1 MRAPTL
7 EELLSKVEFGGKIA
21 SIMASGPTPN
31 GRYLHWDEL
40 RHREPPDGLTHMEW
54 WAGVRFT
61 RAPLMKDVPLRDKE
75 GRSFA
80 YMLADPVLRLLHEID
95 QNASGGIQL
104 TEEVTNPAAR
114 DRYIVNSLIEESI
127 TSSQL
132 EGASTTAEVA
142 REMIRSGRKPI
153 DRSEW
158 MILNN
163 FTAMRFVQENRRE
176 PLTPALVFE
185 LHRLVTQNTLDD
197 PNCAG
202 AFRCDDDKV
211 VVSDHVG
218 NTLHVP
224 PSAGEL
230 PRRLQAMCDFANAR
244 PTDGAFMH
252 PVIRAIVLH
261 FWLGF
266 DHPFVDGNGRTARA
280 LFYWS
285 MLSDRYWLAEYIS
298 ISRILKK
305 APSQYSRAFLHT
317 ETDSNDLTYF
327 ILYQLQVI
335 ARSIEE
341 LKDYLRKKMFEL
353 REVQALLKRSAD
365 LNHRQ
370 LALLTHALKHP
381 GRQYTAMSHQTSHN
395 TSPVTARNDL
405 LDLARRRLLEQR
417 KVGRTYVFTAPADV
431 ADRLG
436 SKRAEKPPSRSV
448 PWTRNKA
455 KKQGGG
461 D

>member
-1 MRAPTL
+1 MRIPLTAPGL
-7 EELLSKVEFGGKIA
+7 EELLKTVDFGGKVA
-21 SIMASGPTPN
+21 DIMSVGPTPS
-31 GRYLHWDEL
+31 GKYLHWDEL
-40 RHREPPDGLTHMEW
+40 RHRQPPANLSHLEW
-54 WAGVRFT
+54 WAGVRLT
-61 RAPLMKDVPLRDKE
+61 RMPLMKQVPLKDKE
-75 GRSFA
+75 GRAFA
-80 YMLADPVLRLLHEID
+80 YMLADPVLRHLHEID

-104 TEEVTNPAAR
+104 TEEVTNPATR

-163 FTAMRFVQENRRE
+163 FIAMRFVQENRRE
-176 PLTPALVFE
+176 PLTPELVFE
-185 LHRLVTQNTLDD
+185 LHRLVTENALDD
-197 PNCAG
+197 PSRAG
-202 AFRCDDDKV
+202 AFRTDADMI
-211 VVSDHVG
+211 VVSDAYG
-218 NTLHVP
+218 NTLHTP
-224 PSAGEL
+224 PKAAEL
-230 PRRLQAMCDFANAR
+230 PERLQAMCDFANAR

-305 APSQYSRAFLHT
+305 APGQYSRAYLFS

-335 ARSIEE
+335 TRSIEE
-341 LKDYLRKKMFEL
+341 LKDYLRKKMHEV
-353 REVQALLKRSAD
+353 REVQALLRRSAD
-365 LNHRQ
+365 FNHRQ
-370 LALLTHALKHP
+370 LALLSHALRHP
-381 GRQYTAMSHQTSHN
+381 GRQYTAVSHQRSHN

-405 LDLARRRLLEQR
+405 LDLTERRLLEKR
-417 KVGRTYVFTAPADV
+417 KVGRTYVFTAPVDV

-436 SKRAEKPPSRSV
+436 SKTAEKAAASSGASR
-448 PWTRNKA
+448 RK
-455 KKQGGG
+455 GGR
-461 D
+461 

>member
-1 MRAPTL
+1 MRIPLTAPNL
-7 EELLSKVEFGGKIA
+7 EDIIRKVDFSKKIA
-21 SIMASGPTPN
+21 EIMSVGPTPS
-31 GRYLHWDEL
+31 GKYLHWDEL
-40 RHREPPDGLTHMEW
+40 RHRQPPHNLSHLEW
-54 WAGVRFT
+54 WAGVRLT
-61 RAPLMKDVPLRDKE
+61 RAPLMKRVPLRDKA
-75 GRSFA
+75 GQPFT

-104 TEEVTNPAAR
+104 AEEVTNPAAR

-142 REMIRSGRKPI
+142 REMIRSGRRPI

-163 FTAMRFVQENRRE
+163 FYAMRFVQENRHE
-176 PLTPALVFE
+176 PLTPELVFE
-185 LHRLVTQNTLDD
+185 LHRIVTENTMDD
-197 PNCAG
+197 PTRAG
-202 AFRCDDDKV
+202 TFRTDADGI
-211 VVSDHVG
+211 VVSDAVG

-224 PSAGEL
+224 PNAAEL
-230 PRRLQAMCDFANAR
+230 PNRLQAMCDFANSR
-244 PTDGAFMH
+244 PTDGEFMH

-261 FWLGF
+261 FWIGF
-266 DHPFVDGNGRTARA
+266 DHPFFDGNGRTARA

-305 APSQYSRAFLHT
+305 APGQYSRAYLFS

-327 ILYQLQVI
+327 ILYQLQVVT
-335 ARSIEE
+335 RSIAE
-341 LKDYLRKKMFEL
+341 LKEYLRKKMQEV

-365 LNHRQ
+365 FNHRQ
-370 LALLTHALKHP
+370 LALLSHAFRHP
-381 GRQYTAMSHQTSHN
+381 GRQYTALSHQTSHN

-405 LDLARRRLLEQR
+405 IDLAERRLLEKR
-417 KVGRTYVFTAPADV
+417 KVGRTFVFTAPADL

-436 SKRAEKPPSRSV
+436 SKTAEKAARPSEPPKSKRK
-448 PWTRNKA
+448 R
-455 KKQGGG
+455 
-461 D
+461 